1 MREEAGISEA
11 STRPAS
17 RSSDF
22 VCDAMTAS
30 RSREL
35 PAGTVGGRIAWAK
48 IPRSSARSLAATAA
62 FASPT
67 ISGTIGVS
75 PSGTA
80 IPASA
85 SASRSTIELRC
96 SFSTRRGCSRS
107 SSSAAI
113 AAATAGGGSA
123 VEKISV
129 RAVLIRYLA
138 IVAPQST

>member
-1 MREEAGISEA
+1 VCEAI
-11 STRPAS
+11 
-17 RSSDF
+17 
-22 VCDAMTAS
+22 TAS
-30 RSREL
+30 RSREV

-48 IPRSSARSLAATAA
+48 IPRSSARSLAATVAL
-62 FASPT
+62 ASPT

-75 PSGTA
+75 PSGTGR
-80 IPASA
+80 PDPDR
-85 SASRSTIELRC
+85 ASRSTSALRC

-129 RAVLIRYLA
+129 RAVLIRYFA
-138 IVAPQST
+138 IGLSHST